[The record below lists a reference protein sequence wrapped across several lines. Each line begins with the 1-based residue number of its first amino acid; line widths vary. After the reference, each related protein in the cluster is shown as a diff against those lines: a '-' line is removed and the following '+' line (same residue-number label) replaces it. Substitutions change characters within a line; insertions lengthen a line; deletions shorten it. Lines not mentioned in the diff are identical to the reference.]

1 MAVTAQMAVL
11 ASLAAPSVSLS
22 RSRSVA
28 LPAGGFRTPLKQ
40 RRQRA
45 GMVRASGMAEPESAG
60 TGGSGMV
67 DSNMMVLR
75 KRIQN
80 IRIQETCFE
89 SPADWAEWERT
100 AYPSYRADVCFMLST
115 MQSQLL
121 TLRPGTVISIV
132 SVLMAVVPVMS
143 ILFLSAVGTQ
153 LWSLH
158 CALLELGASLHQLS

>member
-1 MAVTAQMAVL
+1 MAVL
-11 ASLAAPSVSLS
+11 ASVPSTSIS
-22 RSRSVA
+22 SCRSRSLE
-28 LPAGGFRTPLKQ
+28 LPFGGLRTPLKY
-40 RRQRA
+40 RRHRA
-45 GMVRASGMAEPESAG
+45 CLVRASGMAEPESAG

-67 DSNMMVLR
+67 DSNMTVLR
-75 KRIQN
+75 KRIQS
-80 IRIQETCFE
+80 IRIQESCFDT
-89 SPADWAEWERT
+89 PTDWAEWERS
-100 AYPSYRADVCFMLST
+100 AYPGYRADICYLLST

-121 TLRPGTVISIV
+121 TLRPGTALSIV

>member
-1 MAVTAQMAVL
+1 
-11 ASLAAPSVSLS
+11 
-22 RSRSVA
+22 
-28 LPAGGFRTPLKQ
+28 
-40 RRQRA
+40 
-45 GMVRASGMAEPESAG
+45 MVRASGMAEPESAG